1 MGRIVPTGKPGGLP
15 SGRFADPPHP
25 TRCAARLFA
34 PITAG
39 AAGSERGACAMPN
52 ATAVLERL
60 AVSKD
65 DYPNVYWIG
74 RKARWVSFHSQ
85 QLRALNLVWALVKTG
100 QLGPG
105 TQVTVVGAGLAGITA
120 AYAAWQSGAE
130 VTLFEKTTEPLHLQR
145 GCRLRV
151 IHPTII
157 EWPSEKAGKAMT
169 DLPCLNWGA
178 GTADQV
184 CDSIIAQWR
193 VVEPQIDMRFEAD
206 VSQVKRSDSSHPVIQ
221 VRSGGADVSHTCD
234 CLILAVGFGLEYSR
248 EGFPLLSYW
257 HNDNFDRPVL
267 NPPRPRKYL
276 VTGSG
281 DGGLIDAAR
290 LAIGKFDHAEFV
302 YQLTRTAGME
312 DVKQSLLEA
321 EQWAEETMGNPEEIQ
336 RRWRKE
342 MNKLPPGARGDLEQ
356 AGDDRPLETPLGQQ
370 LLKDVEA
377 QVIDEAYDRI
387 AVPGELR
394 RHILGERR
402 PDTEVYLNGPR
413 ILPWSFKS
421 SILNRFVLL
430 LLLQSERVQYCAG
443 EPKITHVGTGGL
455 SAYQATFRHPT
466 KPSQPLMF
474 HEAVFRHGVESAI
487 KCLLPPDIVRAC
499 EWGLEDSDDPTQEP
513 CDPSFL
519 DEPRL
524 ETDDLMRSRAKH
536 ALANVPLAAND
547 HFNPAMHDRFTVEIV
562 GNTPK
567 YVVRHARPVPV
578 SPATERASEAAPAFY
593 DILIEFE
600 DAVSAPKSRTSS
612 LAQGLIGL
620 ASLLSDLK
628 KSSTAGTLT
637 WGTAVQDES
646 LARGKPKFEA
656 VVATRASLGCTV
668 RLLSTGRYALLTTAS
683 ALGSPWAIEPD
694 DEIHRVGNKDAN
706 SGEPIARVTNIA
718 APVASSPGSSLAANT
733 ARFNR
738 LDAVVAELMPGIRFE
753 RGLPEK
759 PSEPAS
765 GKDLQAPSAGELL
778 DARVVKLGAMSGETR
793 GRVASVNAT
802 AEVEDLPERY
812 WYKDVFMIAG
822 DGDAPF
828 ALPGDGGAAILR
840 EDDGTVLGLVLGTNG
855 TKTLACPIG
864 PILEEFACELA
875 DKGEQPPITPA
886 PGTATDDPR

>member
-1 MGRIVPTGKPGGLP
+1 
-15 SGRFADPPHP
+15 
-25 TRCAARLFA
+25 
-34 PITAG
+34 
-39 AAGSERGACAMPN
+39 MPDE
-52 ATAVLERL
+52 TAVLERL

-74 RKARWVSFHSQ
+74 RKARWVTFHSQ
-85 QLRALNLVWALVKTG
+85 QLRALNLVWALAKTN

-105 TQVTVVGAGLAGITA
+105 TRVTVVGAGLAGITA

-151 IHPTII
+151 VHPTII
-157 EWPSEKAGKAMT
+157 EWPSKKAGKAMT

-193 VVEPQIDMRFEAD
+193 IVEPQIDVRFEAD
-206 VSQVKRSDSSHPVIQ
+206 VSQVTRSDGLHPVIQ
-221 VRSGGADVSHTCD
+221 VESGGVKGSHTCD
-234 CLILAVGFGLEYSR
+234 CLILAVGFGLEYSY

-267 NPPRPRKYL
+267 SPPRPRKYL

-302 YQLTRTAGME
+302 YQLTRTKDMKK
-312 DVKQSLLEA
+312 VKESLLEA
-321 EQWAEETMGNPEEIQ
+321 EQWIKETMGNPEEVQ
-336 RRWRKE
+336 RRWRE
-342 MNKLPPGARGDLEQ
+342 EVNDLPPGALGDLEQ
-356 AGDDRPLETPLGQQ
+356 AGDDRLLETPLGQR

-377 QVIDEAYDRI
+377 RVIEEAYNDI
-387 AVPGELR
+387 AVPGDPR
-394 RHILGERR
+394 SHILGERR
-402 PDTEVYLNGPR
+402 RDTTVYLNGPR
-413 ILPWSFKS
+413 ILPWSLKS
-421 SILNRFVLL
+421 SVLNRFVLFL
-430 LLLQSERVQYCAG
+430 LIQGERVTYCAG
-443 EPKITHVGTGGL
+443 EPTITHVGAGAL
-455 SAYQATFRHPT
+455 STYRATFDHPT

-487 KCLLPPDIVRAC
+487 KCLLPPDIVKAC
-499 EWGLEDSDDPTQEP
+499 EWGLEDSEDPTQVL
-513 CDPSFL
+513 CDKSFL
-519 DEPRL
+519 QEPRL
-524 ETDDLMRSRAKH
+524 KTDDLMRSRAKH

-547 HFNPAMHDRFTVEIV
+547 HFNPAMHDRFTVEIT

-567 YVVRHARPVPV
+567 YVVRHARPATV
-578 SPATERASEAAPAFY
+578 SPATERASEVAPAFY
-593 DILIEFE
+593 DIAIEFE
-600 DAVSAPKSRTSS
+600 DAASPTRSQVSSS
-612 LAQGLIGL
+612 AQSLTGF

-628 KSSTAGTLT
+628 KSTTEGTLT

-646 LARGKPKFEA
+646 LAKGKPKFDA
-656 VVATRASLGCTV
+656 VVATRASLGCVV

-706 SGEPIARVTNIA
+706 SSEPIACVTNIE

-753 RGLPEK
+753 MGLPEQSSK
-759 PSEPAS
+759 AAS
-765 GKDLQAPSAGELL
+765 GRDLQAPSAGELL
-778 DARVVKLGAMSGETR
+778 HARVVKAGAVSEVTSGQ
-793 GRVASVNAT
+793 VASVNAT

-840 EDDGTVLGLVLGTNG
+840 EDDGTVLGLILGTNG

-864 PILEEFACELA
+864 PILEKFACELV
-875 DKGEQPPITPA
+875 DEGEQPPITPA
-886 PGTATDDPR
+886 PGTPTDPS